1 MAMISIH
8 NSPCLGLSLCSPRK
22 SLPPPLFSHRRK
34 YRNRP
39 VALFPNHS
47 QTSTEMSPP
56 SPKEDILRRFFE
68 NRIGHVILSKKL
80 FVAAASLALSF
91 SLLGSGVD
99 SYALVSST
107 SRRLQS
113 DEVATVKLFRENTP
127 SVVYITNLAVR
138 YVYFFDSMRGLI
150 FYTVC
155 ILSSL
160 ICSYFFLELT

>member
-1 MAMISIH
+1 MISIH
-8 NSPCLGLSLCSPRK
+8 NSPCLGSSLCSPRR
-22 SLPPPLFSHRRK
+22 SLPLPPLFSHRRK

-47 QTSTEMSPP
+47 HTSTEISPP
-56 SPKEDILRRFFE
+56 PKEDIIGSFFE
-68 NRIGHVILSKKL
+68 NRIGHFILSKKL

-91 SLLGSGVD
+91 SILGAEVD

-138 YVYFFDSMRGLI
+138 YVYLFDSMRGLI
-150 FYTVC
+150 SYTVC
-155 ILSSL
+155 ILLSS
-160 ICSYFFLELT
+160 ICSYSS